1 MQDAVNPKMK
11 PGDKLL
17 TPQQVA
23 DRLCLSK
30 REAYNLI
37 AEDHFDIF
45 YPNGYGRRPVRV
57 YESSLVLYI
66 ERNSVRAGLRVT
78 GDGA

>member
-1 MQDAVNPKMK
+1 MQAEKVKFSK
-11 PGDKLL
+11 EDKLL

-23 DRLCLSK
+23 DRLKCSK

-37 AEDHFDIF
+37 AEDYFILF

-57 YESSLVLYI
+57 WESSLVSYI
-66 ERNSVRAGLRVT
+66 EAFSVVPRK
-78 GDGA
+78 

>member
-1 MQDAVNPKMK
+1 MMIEPVNPKMK
-11 PGDKLL
+11 PGEKLL

-23 DRLCLSK
+23 DRLGLSK

-45 YPNGYGRRPVRV
+45 YPNGYGRRPVRI
-57 YESSLVLYI
+57 YESSLVVYI
-66 ERNSVRAGLRVT
+66 ERNSVKAGLR
-78 GDGA
+78 A

>member
-1 MQDAVNPKMK
+1 MTEINPKMK

-17 TPQQVA
+17 TPKQVSE
-23 DRLCLSK
+23 RLQLSV

-57 YESSLVLYI
+57 YESSLLVYI
-66 ERNSVRAGLRVT
+66 ERNSVKAGNRT
-78 GDGA
+78 